1 VTPASLS
8 ALSVDLFDT
17 LLLRA
22 VAQPADVFLRVGAR
36 ALDRSLVQRHVTPA
50 RFQVAR
56 QTAEAA
62 ARAARRAQTGSSE
75 VTLLEIYAQ
84 MPPGVLAASC
94 ETLVALETDVEREL
108 VYPHPRTVDTAMAA
122 TKGGMR
128 TAILSDTYFN
138 VEQVTTLLRA
148 AGIPPELFDEILTS
162 SQERVSKR
170 DGGLFARLMERWPD
184 VRPEDIVHLGDHA
197 HADVAMATRAG
208 LTAEQHDTG
217 DDDTREHLRLEA
229 LRYGTPSPELTS
241 LRRLSC
247 SLAGAV
253 GEQERWWFA
262 LGASVLGPLLSAFAD
277 WVVDECTRD
286 GIRTVRP
293 LMREGALFAEMIAAA
308 AKRGGA
314 GTGLDVRPLFA
325 SRASTWLAGIRTFGE
340 ADVRRLLQRQ
350 QLTVDEALAA
360 LGLSASDAP
369 DALRAAAGV
378 RLGAASKTRLGD
390 GLSLEDALLAYLAL
404 PDVVDQVQRHAEA
417 ARDLVRR
424 YLHQECGAAAD
435 IAVVDLGF
443 KGTTGAAL
451 AHADSGRRIHQF
463 LVFGAEAVTRLWRDG
478 HDVRVFAAGPIDDA
492 DLAGPI
498 VRYPAVLEA
507 LLVTG
512 GTTRGYRAS
521 DGGVAPVLED
531 LRTPADQQ
539 RAAANCR
546 AGILVFQDRWLSWR
560 RHRTR
565 AAAAV
570 VSSRRLLTAPV
581 HRLLTMPTPDEA
593 TRLGRLVHEDNDGG
607 LSIRPAADS
616 ARGAAAP
623 SAEAFLSAALESA
636 ADFDHTCL
644 WPAGV
649 CEQRWP
655 GEIERHWRLAA
666 GAPDGAPGAI
676 PRLALRAR
684 AAGVERLLVWGA
696 GEMGSA
702 LVRACRTAGMD
713 VAGVIDSN
721 PAIWGSSVEGVRV
734 LSPAEA
740 RDSGPH
746 VYAIGSLA
754 FATDIEQTLRRE
766 YRAAAAE
773 LQVFS
778 PAAEAA
784 A

>member
-1 VTPASLS
+1 VTLGSPS

-17 LLLRA
+17 LVLRA
-22 VAQPADVFLRVGAR
+22 VAQPVEVFLRVGAR
-36 ALDRSLVQRHVTPA
+36 AADRGLIHRHVTPA

-56 QTAEAA
+56 QAAEAS
-62 ARAARRAQTGSSE
+62 AREARHALTGSSE

-84 MPPGVLAASC
+84 IPPGVLAASC
-94 ETLVALETDVEREL
+94 ETLVALETDVERDL
-108 VYPHPRTVDTAMAA
+108 VYPHPRTLDTVTAA
-122 TKGGMR
+122 AKGGMR

-148 AGIPPELFDEILTS
+148 ADIPPELFDHILTS

-184 VRPEDIVHLGDHA
+184 IRPEHIVHLGDHR
-197 HADVAMATRAG
+197 HADVTMAMRAG
-208 LTAEQHDTG
+208 LTAEWHDTG
-217 DDDTREHLRLEA
+217 EDHTREHLRLEA
-229 LRYGTPSPELTS
+229 LRHGTPSPELTS

-253 GEQERWWFA
+253 GDQERWWFG

-277 WVVDECTRD
+277 WVVEECRRD
-286 GIRTVRP
+286 GIRVVRP

-308 AKRGGA
+308 ARRAGT

-325 SRASTWLAGIRTFGE
+325 SRASTWLAGLQTFGDDE
-340 ADVRRLLQRQ
+340 ARRLLQRQ
-350 QLTVDEALAA
+350 QLTVEEALAS
-360 LGLSASDAP
+360 LGLEASGAP
-369 DALRAAAGV
+369 DAVRRSAAV
-378 RLGAASKTRLGD
+378 RLGDASRAMLAG
-390 GLSLEDALLAYLAL
+390 GQSLEDALLDYVLQ
-404 PDVVDQVQRHAEA
+404 PDVRAAIERHAAA

-424 YLHQECGAAAD
+424 YIRQECGSAAD

-451 AHADSGRRIHQF
+451 AHADDGRRFHQF
-463 LVFGAEAVTRLWRDG
+463 LVFGAEAVTRLWRHG
-478 HDVRVFAAGPIDDA
+478 HDVRVFGAGPGCDM

-521 DGGVAPVLED
+521 DAGITPTLEAP
-531 LRTPADQQ
+531 RTPADQ

-560 RHRTR
+560 HHRPR
-565 AAAAV
+565 AAASV
-570 VSSRRLLTAPV
+570 VSARRLLTAPI

-593 TRLGRLVHEDNDGG
+593 MQLGRLVHEDNDGG
-607 LSIRPAADS
+607 LSLRPIVDMRLAGGTS
-616 ARGAAAP
+616 SAAA
-623 SAEAFLSAALESA
+623 FLATALESA
-636 ADFDHTCL
+636 ADFDHAYL
-644 WPAGV
+644 WPAGI
-649 CEQRWP
+649 CEQQWP
-655 GEIERHWRLAA
+655 GEIERHWRLVA
-666 GAPDGAPGAI
+666 GAADGAPGAI
-676 PRLALRAR
+676 PALALRAR
-684 AAGVERLLVWGA
+684 AAGVQRLLVWGA
-696 GEMGSA
+696 GEMGTA
-702 LVRACRTAGMD
+702 LIRACRTAGVD
-713 VAGVIDSN
+713 VAGVTDSN
-721 PAIWGSSVEGVRV
+721 PALWGSSVEGVPV

-740 RDSGPH
+740 RDRGPH

-754 FATDIEQTLRRE
+754 FAADIEQTLRRD
-766 YRAAAAE
+766 YRTAANK

-778 PAAEAA
+778 PATEAA